1 MRLLVP
7 VVQQSKTERRVATK
21 LNTPTSPVTKC
32 PHRVLKQAE
41 WSRTPSCAQ
50 DERPPWIGVKHDHL
64 VAQDERPLAHGVK
77 LFDLVPQA
85 KGPPLLGFKQSQG
98 DLLPP
103 THSVKL
109 FDLVP
114 QAKGP
119 PHLGVKQLQR
129 ASLPPRPQ
137 TSPSTKRPNESSPEP
152 TTRNRKQRTVTAPCG
167 LDPSAP
173 NLRTRACAERN
184 ATRFE
189 QASREDTKTTGEN
202 QGQPLAPNPWRPA
215 LRHLSLN
222 QFLDLTTLSPDKIG
236 SSRTYKILPR
246 CHAQSRGSQTSSS
259 TSQLKQ
265 LSTTPTSFANT
276 TMTLQNCWRHSMAQ
290 HWILNPSSGQPRS
303 SSPCWVST

>member
-64 VAQDERPLAHGVK
+64 VAQDERPPAHGVK

-202 QGQPLAPNPWRPA
+202 QGQPLAPNPKAFLPEPVFGPDDSFSGQDWFLKDLQNLAKMPCPVPRKPDVQFDVPTQAAQHNTDLLCEHNYDVAKLLATQHGTTLDFESKFRPA
-215 LRHLSLN
+215 KKL
-222 QFLDLTTLSPDKIG
+222 
-236 SSRTYKILPR
+236 
-246 CHAQSRGSQTSSS
+246 
-259 TSQLKQ
+259 
-265 LSTTPTSFANT
+265 
-276 TMTLQNCWRHSMAQ
+276 
-290 HWILNPSSGQPRS
+290 
-303 SSPCWVST
+303 